1 MRSLRKH
8 ARRSNQTG
16 FTFLEVMAA
25 STILSIFV
33 IAFGSSWVV
42 ADRGT
47 EDLIVRQKAIFV
59 ANAEMERLTAIYNKT
74 TLGSNAPPTTDG
86 YEPVYSIPTTRR
98 IYKEDMSS
106 YGLASIITSSATT
119 FETGSEFLIYYS
131 NGAAGPDD
139 RNYIWIDR
147 MRGVVGRISWNT
159 TAIVVEPV
167 CDAAGTCN
175 CSGWNGDTNQVL
187 NCLLLDFY
195 LEYPFRKV
203 GENITAP
210 DDFQT
215 VTLSSI
221 VGRY

>member
-1 MRSLRKH
+1 
-8 ARRSNQTG
+8 
-16 FTFLEVMAA
+16 
-25 STILSIFV
+25 
-33 IAFGSSWVV
+33 
-42 ADRGT
+42 
-47 EDLIVRQKAIFV
+47 
-59 ANAEMERLTAIYNKT
+59 MERLTAIYNKT
-74 TLGSNAPPTTDG
+74 DFGNGGPEATVG
-86 YEPVYSIPTTRR
+86 YEPIYSIPTARS
-98 IYKEDMSS
+98 IYKEDMGA
-106 YGLASIITSSATT
+106 YGLATIITSSATT

-131 NGAAGPDD
+131 SGAANPDD

-147 MRGVVGRISWNT
+147 MRGVVGRVSWNET
-159 TAIVVEPV
+159 DIIVDPT

-175 CSGWNGDTNQVL
+175 CSGWNGDTNQVR